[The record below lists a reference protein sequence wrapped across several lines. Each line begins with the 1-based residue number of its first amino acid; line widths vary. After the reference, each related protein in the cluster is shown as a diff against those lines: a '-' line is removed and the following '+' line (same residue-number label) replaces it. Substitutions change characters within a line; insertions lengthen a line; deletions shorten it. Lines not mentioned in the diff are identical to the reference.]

1 MPNENN
7 YSMEECQVEKNTQP
21 IGVFDSGVG
30 GLTVVNKLRMLLPH
44 ENIVYVGDT
53 KRNPYGSRSAS
64 EILTYSREI
73 LRFMTAQ
80 RVKLVAIGCNTAT
93 AVAYDTVRQEVPYPV
108 IGMSRGIHTAM
119 DISTSKK
126 IAVFA
131 TQLTIAKHSH
141 RKIAAALDPDITIVE
156 QACPALAG
164 LIERGVLSGDEI
176 MQPLREYTAPVIAS
190 GADTAI
196 FGCTHFPFI
205 QPLFEKLCGDGIV
218 FVDPAHEMALQT
230 LDVLKKDNLLNPGP
244 EPGYLRLCFTAAP
257 ERGRL
262 LASHLI
268 PPQEFT
274 VEEISLS

>member
-1 MPNENN
+1 
-7 YSMEECQVEKNTQP
+7 MEKTKQP

-53 KRNPYGSRSAS
+53 KRNPYGSRSAA
-64 EILTYSREI
+64 EILRFSREI
-73 LRFMTAQ
+73 LQFMTAQ
-80 RVKLVAIGCNTAT
+80 HVKLVAIGCNTAT
-93 AVAYDTVRQEVPYPV
+93 AVAYDTIRHEVPYPV
-108 IGMSRGIHTAM
+108 IGMSRGIQTAM
-119 DISTSKK
+119 DISSSKK

-131 TQLTIAKHSH
+131 TDLTIANHSH
-141 RKIAAALDPDITIVE
+141 RQIAAAMDPDITIVE

-164 LIERGVLSGDEI
+164 LIERGVLSGEEI
-176 MQPLREYTAPVIAS
+176 MKPLRQYTAPVVQS

-205 QPLFEKLCGDGIV
+205 QPLFEELCGDGIV

-230 LDVLKKDNLLNPGP
+230 LEVLKKDNLLNKSA

-257 ERGRL
+257 ERGKA

-268 PPQEFT
+268 PPNEFT
-274 VEEISLS
+274 VEEIAL